1 MDECNICHNKNNLRK
16 CINCNNIY
24 CYNCLYNYYKN
35 NNLKCQFCGKFQNFD
50 EYIPIYY
57 SECYSN
63 INELN
68 SSEYD
73 FDDINIQKFCFE
85 CQLIFE
91 KNNENIHYN
100 HHYISLNQMTLF
112 NLNKVSNILKEF
124 IDFKNLIELLIK
136 EFDNLNKINKKLEL
150 FQLEQIEKLKQY
162 ISDYFKKNNSLLNK
176 EKQKVIQIYQNY
188 RNIDLILDN
197 IKKYVNQNLA
207 NSVSSE
213 IENIKNQ
220 IYYFKNDKKI
230 ILDIKNK
237 ILNSKPL
244 YFKFNFQE
252 LNINNNMN
260 SNFMENNL
268 DNIKFSSNF
277 KEEKVE
283 LYISQLKENKIIIQ
297 SNIINNKDN
306 KDDIY
311 NFYFQ
316 GCNYTKNKFFNLPLA
331 FDIHKNTFQEIVEKN
346 IFNDLLNKNDYIKFY
361 FLIIKLHYLWEEFL

>member
-1 MDECNICHNKNNLRK
+1 
-16 CINCNNIY
+16 
-24 CYNCLYNYYKN
+24 
-35 NNLKCQFCGKFQNFD
+35 
-50 EYIPIYY
+50 
-57 SECYSN
+57 
-63 INELN
+63 
-68 SSEYD
+68 
-73 FDDINIQKFCFE
+73 
-85 CQLIFE
+85 
-91 KNNENIHYN
+91 
-100 HHYISLNQMTLF
+100 MTLF

-136 EFDNLNKINKKLEL
+136 EFDNLNNINKKLEL

-220 IYYFKNDKKI
+220 IYYFKN
-230 ILDIKNK
+230 IKNK

-260 SNFMENNL
+260 SNFMKNNL
-268 DNIKFSSNF
+268 NNIKFSSNF

-331 FDIHKNTFQEIVEKN
+331 FDIHKNTFKEIVEKN